1 MARGPDIEPRPH
13 RTKADTYRTGYA
25 ICPDFVAAKFDGPR
39 IIKPP
44 TEIRLRVEQRELRDR
59 TGEAF

>member
-1 MARGPDIEPRPH
+1 MARGPDFEPRPR
-13 RTKADTYRTGYA
+13 RTEADTHRTGYTT
-25 ICPDFVAAKFDGPR
+25 CPDFVTAKFDGPR

-59 TGEAF
+59 TSEVF